1 MTILT
6 AFGPSHWEGFCERG
20 EGSTLEPALLSC
32 MHRAHD
38 TVPHP
43 TTAVYRGTCGSRAGR
58 IPTSVLDSGLIPGL
72 EAAALT
78 LTVHLWG
85 TVWEWVL
92 FAGVSRHTLPVH
104 MWPGEIVQPGRE
116 VQPSV
121 PFCSYSGRPGHCRV
135 VRRIPE
141 HHSVSPGLEPL
152 LSHAWWCLV

>member
-1 MTILT
+1 MSGARGLPWNLLYSPACIALMT
-6 AFGPSHWEGFCERG
+6 
-20 EGSTLEPALLSC
+20 LS
-32 MHRAHD
+32 
-38 TVPHP
+38 
-43 TTAVYRGTCGSRAGR
+43 
-58 IPTSVLDSGLIPGL
+58 LIPQRLSTGGPVAPEQAGSPSL
-72 EAAALT
+72 YWILALSPRLKAAALT

-135 VRRIPE
+135 VRRIPV

-152 LSHAWWCLV
+152 LSHKWWCLV